1 MLEYLL
7 PWRPELKYNLITIEP
22 PEYGHIKTIAWHGDV
37 LVDWLVGYICRLD
50 GFEPQWFNSMTG
62 YRFD

>member
-1 MLEYLL
+1 M
-7 PWRPELKYNLITIEP
+7 KYNLITIEP
-22 PEYGHIKTIAWHGDV
+22 PEYGQIKTIAWHGDV